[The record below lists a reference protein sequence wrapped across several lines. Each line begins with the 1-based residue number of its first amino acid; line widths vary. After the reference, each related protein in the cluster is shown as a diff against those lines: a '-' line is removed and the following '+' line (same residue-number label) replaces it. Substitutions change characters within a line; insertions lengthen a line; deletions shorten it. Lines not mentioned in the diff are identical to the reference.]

1 MRFMVNEPRFAV
13 RIWQGVR
20 ETTLG
25 VQGCAGW
32 CAHFEIAES
41 LDTTGFKQGVQGVQ
55 GNFKLKFNLKKK
67 DVFLKNR

>member
-1 MRFMVNEPRFAV
+1 MVRG

-41 LDTTGFKQGVQGVQ
+41 LDTTGLKQGVQGVQ
-55 GNFKLKFNLKKK
+55 GSFKLKFDL
-67 DVFLKNR
+67 